1 MKHELES
8 EQQYLD
14 LLYRRVE
21 AQRAEVTDQLA
32 RTRRSDADGPADL
45 LDRDTRVAR
54 LQERARALDHAEHG
68 LCFGRLDRQDGS
80 TTYIGRMGLRS
91 ADLEPL
97 LVDWRAPAAADFYTA
112 TARSGSGVVR
122 RRHLRTRGRTVVGLN
137 DELLGDGHQD
147 STFVGEGALMEAL
160 TAERTGRMHEIV
172 ATLQAEQDEII
183 RSSPDGVLV
192 VQGGPGTGKT
202 AVALHRTAYLLYT
215 HPTIAERGVLV
226 LGPSPTFLDY
236 IHDVLPSLGE
246 THAVLATVDSLVPG
260 IIATRAELPATATVK
275 ARPVMAQLVAAAVRD
290 RQGHQGN
297 RAGQGS
303 QGGVTF
309 TYQGDDYRLTTA
321 VLDHAVERAR
331 HVGYPHN
338 VARHT
343 FRTTVLDHVVELVL
357 AREQALYD
365 STDSGFE
372 EEISRLDRALARGED
387 HLPAKVEGAGT
398 EVTGLAARHE
408 APRLRREL
416 TADPAFARVLDD
428 LWPVLTPESLLED
441 LLTDRS
447 RLARAAAGL
456 LETHEQQALLRPAGA
471 GWTSGDVPLLDEAAE
486 LLGEDESV
494 REANAQA
501 QREAGI
507 RYAQRVIAAS
517 GGGMAQ
523 AVSAEELAG
532 RFAERDTR
540 PLAERAAADRSWAYG
555 HVIVDEAQELT
566 HMQWRMVL
574 RRVPSGSMTV
584 VGDVHQ
590 ASAVAG
596 TTSWAELADQFGHRR
611 WRHTELT
618 ISYRTP
624 EPIMA
629 AAHEL
634 LRTLHPDATAPVC
647 ARSTGEKP
655 WVRTTR
661 GDLAAEVGAAVVNEM
676 AQLDGTFAVIVPPE
690 RLVEYAMATELA
702 VPGTTFGPDARTDG
716 ASGCVVLTPLQAKG
730 LEFDGVLVVDP
741 AAILAGGTSS
751 GPSNS
756 SALYV
761 AMTRPTT
768 RLGILCGPQVP
779 EELVHLV

>member
-8 EQQYLD
+8 EQHYLD

-21 AQRAEVTDQLA
+21 ALRAEVTDQLT

-54 LQERARALDHAEHG
+54 LQERATMLDHAEHG
-68 LCFGRLDRQDGS
+68 LCFGRLDRHDGS
-80 TTYIGRMGLRS
+80 TTYVGRMGLRS

-122 RRHLRTRGRTVVGLN
+122 RRHLRTRGRTVIGLN

-260 IIATRAELPATATVK
+260 ITATRAELPATARVK
-275 ARPVMAQLVAAAVRD
+275 AGPVMAELVAAAVRD
-290 RQGHQGN
+290 RQG
-297 RAGQGS
+297 RQGS
-303 QGGVTF
+303 EGGVTF

-321 VLDHAVERAR
+321 VLAQAVERAR

-372 EEISRLDRALARGED
+372 EEIGRLDRALARGED

-416 TADPAFARVLDD
+416 TADPTFARVLDE

-441 LLTDRS
+441 LFTDPS
-447 RLARAAAGL
+447 RLARAADGL
-456 LETHEQQALLRPAGA
+456 LTAHEQQALLRPAGV

-486 LLGEDESV
+486 LLGEDESA
-494 REANAQA
+494 REASAQA

-532 RFAERDTR
+532 RFTERDTR

-596 TTSWAELADQFGHRR
+596 TTSWAELADRFGHRR

-634 LRTLHPDATAPVC
+634 LRTLDPDATAPVC

-655 WVRTTR
+655 WVRTTT
-661 GDLAAEVGAAVVNEM
+661 GDLTAEVGAAVVEEM
-676 AQLDGTFAVIVPPE
+676 AQVSGTFAVIVPPE

-702 VPGTTFGPDARTDG
+702 VPGTTFGPDTRTDG
-716 ASGCVVLTPLQAKG
+716 AAGCVVLTPPQAKG

-741 AAILAGGTSS
+741 AAILAGGTTTS
-751 GPSNS
+751 GRSNA

-768 RLGILCGPQVP
+768 RLGILCGPRVP
-779 EELVHLV
+779 DELAHLL